1 MSAPDTTTAGVTS
14 DGDQLKVDWDA
25 GPQESPLE
33 RPEVQAGVAFA
44 GGIALAFILKRL
56 RGV

>member
-1 MSAPDTTTAGVTS
+1 MSAPEQTVGGPG
-14 DGDQLKVDWDA
+14 GDSLKVDWDA
-25 GPQESPLE
+25 GTEDSPLE

>member
-1 MSAPDTTTAGVTS
+1 VSTPDATATAT
-14 DGDQLKVDWDA
+14 DGDNLNVDWNA
-25 GPQESPLE
+25 GADDNPLE

-44 GGIALAFILKRL
+44 GGIVLAFVLKRL

>member
-1 MSAPDTTTAGVTS
+1 VSTPDATATTST
-14 DGDQLKVDWDA
+14 DGDKLNVDWNA
-25 GPQESPLE
+25 GADDSPLE

-44 GGIALAFILKRL
+44 GGVVLAFVLKRL